1 MCVEGGGLRSP
12 PGAAFLS
19 PSETLPEKPRDRGL
33 SPTLQ
38 PCPQGPFTP
47 ARPPAAVPLQDAWG
61 GGSQPG
67 VQTRHFPLSVSPEC
81 C

>member
-1 MCVEGGGLRSP
+1 MCLEGGGLRSP

-47 ARPPAAVPLQDAWG
+47 ARPPAAVSPQDSWG
-61 GGSQPG
+61 GGLSQASRPD
-67 VQTRHFPLSVSPEC
+67 TFP
-81 C
+81 